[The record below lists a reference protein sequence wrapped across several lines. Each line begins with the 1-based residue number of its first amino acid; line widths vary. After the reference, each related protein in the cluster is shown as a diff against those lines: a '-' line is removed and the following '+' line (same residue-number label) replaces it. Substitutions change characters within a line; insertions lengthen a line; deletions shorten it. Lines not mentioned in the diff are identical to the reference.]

1 MIILATACVACWLR
15 FPADGG
21 TCLPCELK
29 DCPLGHRRG
38 ARRPPVPA
46 ERPGPW
52 VVMGQLRA
60 LSSRD
65 QWLPRLCHTPARWV
79 CPKSSCSLP
88 TPWRQ

>member
-38 ARRPPVPA
+38 ARRPPIPT
-46 ERPGPW
+46 ERPRTLG
-52 VVMGQLRA
+52 GDGA
-60 LSSRD
+60 AS
-65 QWLPRLCHTPARWV
+65 
-79 CPKSSCSLP
+79 CPF
-88 TPWRQ
+88 